1 MNGQHARVVAVVN
14 GNDADTVFAGEFHR
28 PIDGDLADH
37 HPVTVVSIE
46 ESGRAEPAR
55 GLNVRSWIDH
65 TGRER
70 AYVRRHSHD
79 AMRPNPAEVGFDK
92 AGNKADDIL
101 IGHTGEAGRP
111 TDKGPGVS
119 HRHGAPIVNSSSHLL
134 CVGNQARSANSRSP
148 HQPQFRLPVHR

>member
-1 MNGQHARVVAVVN
+1 M
-14 GNDADTVFAGEFHR
+14 
-28 PIDGDLADH
+28 
-37 HPVTVVSIE
+37 
-46 ESGRAEPAR
+46 
-55 GLNVRSWIDH
+55 RSWIDH

-111 TDKGPGVS
+111 TDKIPGGG
-119 HRHGAPIVNSSSHLL
+119 RRDDAPIVDGLRHLLSVRYQDLSSQQPITSPKSTSSSGL
-134 CVGNQARSANSRSP
+134 
-148 HQPQFRLPVHR
+148 